1 MFILI
6 ILISI
11 LCAVFVLYHY
21 LNNFLSIFLARIL
34 KCEECRLSEIQLRR
48 IGRIKL
54 RFGDFT
60 LDLSDVKLS
69 SSFWNPE
76 LTKPFYV
83 QIGDL
88 RVEKRSKEGSPKKS
102 NVPDVASTNQSRSA
116 ESQKLSRLWHWLQ
129 YFGCQVG
136 SAHFALLDDPSDL
149 MVHFSAE
156 NLILETF
163 RDRSGLQLELQFV
176 LAQLKLFK
184 RSNHNHVSLADI
196 QLTGHLS
203 VDIAETEG
211 RLKKIGISMKQ
222 PKISVSDILFEY
234 VLEHPQIFQRSSAKK
249 SGDSALTRLLS
260 SPPNIELDLTDFVF
274 EFLAVQ
280 TPESIRTL
288 SVNLAKVTAEFSAAD
303 GNAVVKFNDLQ
314 ITDLEAFSRF
324 ECHQFSSVL
333 KSHSK
338 SIEEDEGANKKPTT
352 VEFKA
357 TRPRIEL
364 YKHDLAWWM
373 DYCRNQPIDQLIS
386 VFKKERQPVE
396 ESRSK
401 ESTERPSI
409 NLNLEISE
417 FQCILRTR
425 KGALLSVAS
434 DLIVFASDSTFRNA
448 EFGVES
454 LWCHRGTAAD
464 FPTRQPAFDQHHF
477 GTVVAMGG
485 GLAQIQR
492 SSEKKIQVHCQLDEC
507 QFEWEEST
515 MRQIVE
521 FAKLFRRKE
530 NVENEEDLEKKK
542 ESKIEILIQVSA
554 KKLALFFTAKKS
566 ALIALW
572 LESLRLTIA
581 APALRIH
588 ATASKCKLGTAQLDP
603 NSHRSIHC
611 EWWKSSGRSGE
622 PKAKNHGNCDKIAFK
637 YQKGGSS
644 LPSKFTIEAEA
655 DLDLCWSTLGYAVLY
670 EVIKKSREMLQAFK
684 SSNPPEPSPPMEI
697 RIKSEY
703 SVELGFEL
711 PREHFMRWVVP
722 SLNFHRANGDIAVNS
737 PNFIIELDSQ
747 IILTVEEI
755 SIERRQLNAIMDLG
769 RKEFKQL
776 GLRTNKCWSWSAQA
790 LHILFPYQFDFAK
803 VFEEVLNAVK
813 WMKLLHNVQKKPFS
827 ADSPLPSDLRISIK
841 EATLKMGD
849 DPFEINLQLIYEVLK
864 DEVVERERRRQML
877 DQKLEQLMKENL
889 LLSDAKVDALYHSL
903 TKKDE
908 QIYCERINKVQKQPK
923 RNLMTW
929 KIKDLELKA
938 FADKNLHGK
947 QNVMRLMRQFN
958 PEAPVPENFEF
969 STLWARCFE
978 FDLAEWIMEFR
989 DYPLPY
995 MELKDAHFW
1004 GTLCG
1009 AEHLAGFRSM
1019 REATVTLPEPW
1030 GQFKVQRNMCPLK
1043 FYFDIESE
1051 ITDLRTTYGPCW
1063 EPCLSMISLC
1073 WRYINAP
1080 SRDPSPPLSFWDKIR
1095 LLLHGRFT
1103 ALMKRLCTSML
1114 ASPDPYNDTEL
1125 VEMSWENFEFDWVTG
1140 QFRVHTDLDA
1150 YIRTA
1155 SKYDDSRLL
1164 HLPNL
1169 KLMIMLDW
1177 ACLSDQHDH
1186 HNVTPIAPNKLPDY
1200 VTIGGHDSYRAFRSE
1215 HVDIQLQL
1223 EAVQSPDPRNS
1234 PQILLYANTFRWLDF
1249 MKNTLTMVNRPVKRG
1264 KVFNEPIVKRHQ
1276 LSRHFR
1282 NIHLNVTLPRFLI
1295 SYWMSFS
1302 SSFGFRMISEGLRLT
1317 SSLVMNSA
1325 PASPEQ
1331 IKRRNRR
1338 AVKANHVSVQLEK
1351 AQIHLFGEKSQPSQ
1365 DDRLTDDHADSF
1377 FMGLSRL
1384 NYVRESETEQSKLT
1398 PLPKHRRTASLTAKL
1413 QNAAGRTPD
1422 QSKSNT
1428 NQNEQNAD
1436 KPAVHRLTIHDLR
1449 GAWTTENRDACL
1461 AIMDGVQKAY
1471 LLRKVLSNVAMKM
1484 FSFDSPQQNQQTK
1497 QRQAFVERVMERRES
1512 KLSDI
1517 NSPEKAPTTSETL
1530 VEDESE
1536 ELLWKLINEAET
1548 NLMAYSE
1555 DTVEP
1560 PTNSL
1565 LGVSLCAMDDVVLNN
1580 WQVDLLN
1587 SQVVL
1592 KGHETDS
1599 FILLSASRASIT
1611 QRYHV
1616 PVWRNS
1622 QLLLKR
1628 SYASFLSGMQ
1638 YFAPLTIQQNQKI
1651 DVPLY
1656 KRFQWLTREII
1667 EEKDPR
1673 QPNDKINNYSRS
1685 GEAVGGVVTAPLE
1698 RRQGEDESDSNSL
1711 HSTVQ
1716 MQRVAS
1722 RCSCQMFFCYYSDLI
1737 NMEKFEDFVVP
1748 QITEE
1753 KEAKFGERREDVDC
1767 FTLKH
1772 NMLEVCTNS
1781 DQYQVILDIV
1791 NNLVL
1796 FVDPKKKTA
1805 QEKRRRLWF
1814 KLAKLT
1820 KAEVGDTVQHL
1831 QNDLREVVAHIRAL
1845 ERQNFFAQ
1853 LQSGQVADA
1862 SFQQINEERQ
1872 RQIEKFKQHQVTL
1885 IDELALTI
1893 SVCKEKSVEEQTAF
1907 NRRLKAQNEE
1917 VDENRRWDNPE
1928 GSEIARRFEVCFED
1942 CIWRL
1947 TEADGQISITEVQIR
1962 NFLYNR
1968 TARIDNSGEH
1978 LLEIGTVKVLNL
1990 LPNSKYR
1997 ETLARLPN
2005 PKSKSDSQDI
2015 DKTPAIRVICRE
2027 LPPVGGISVKEHF
2040 EVNIVPMQAQITYR
2054 FFEKMMAF
2062 FFPGRQIDKEDQN
2075 LDVEET
2081 NHPQQ
2086 SFSLAKRFRG
2096 AVNSSFR
2103 ASRLNLASSTGSDQQ
2118 KGQNGDEID
2127 KMKERA
2133 EKNNMFVYII
2143 IPPVPFIVSYKGNKE
2158 KNIEDIDRFNLTF
2171 PLCEYHNKNW
2181 TWLDLSLAIK
2191 KSYRNILVQQF
2202 MKQKILRKSLQTQ
2215 PEPVDEEEKKRIVL
2229 GTTDAINIKKKHK
2242 K

>member
-1 MFILI
+1 MYIILT
-6 ILISI
+6 LISI
-11 LCAVFVLYHY
+11 VGLGFVLYHY
-21 LNNFLSIFLARIL
+21 FNHFLSAFLARLL
-34 KCEECRLSEIQLRR
+34 KCTECRLSEVGLRR

-54 RFGDFT
+54 RFGVFT
-60 LDLSDVKLS
+60 LDLSDVRLS
-69 SSFWNPE
+69 SSFWNQE

-83 QIGDL
+83 QIGDF
-88 RVEKRSKEGSPKKS
+88 RVEKRSKEGLLTGKPKLSTENENQDQTGPTLS
-102 NVPDVASTNQSRSA
+102 NQPL
-116 ESQKLSRLWHWLQ
+116 KLSRIWHWLQ

-136 SAHFALLDDPSDL
+136 SAHFALLDDVSDSML
-149 MVHFSAE
+149 HFSAE
-156 NLILETF
+156 NLTLETF
-163 RDRSGLQLELQFV
+163 RDRSGIQLELQFL

-184 RSNHNHVSLADI
+184 RSNQSHISLADI

-203 VDIAETEG
+203 VDVSDQDG
-211 RLKKIGISMKQ
+211 RPKKIGVNMKQ
-222 PKISVSDILFEY
+222 PKISLSDTLFDY
-234 VLEHPQIFQRSSAKK
+234 LLEHPHL
-249 SGDSALTRLLS
+249 LTKQPSNHQSENSCQPTTISRLLS
-260 SPPNIELDLTDFVF
+260 DPPSFDVQTSDFQF

-280 TPESIRTL
+280 SHDSIRTISL
-288 SVNLAKVTAEFSAAD
+288 TLAKVDAQFKAD
-303 GNAVVKFNDLQ
+303 EKNAVIKFHDLQ
-314 ITDLEAFSRF
+314 INDHDALSRFQCAQFATVLKKKKNEVEDEEETKLPVDLDIKFSRP
-324 ECHQFSSVL
+324 
-333 KSHSK
+333 K
-338 SIEEDEGANKKPTT
+338 
-352 VEFKA
+352 
-357 TRPRIEL
+357 IEL

-373 DYCRNQPIDQLIS
+373 DYCRTKPFDQLATM
-386 VFKKERQPVE
+386 FKERTRKRE
-396 ESRSK
+396 ETRDK
-401 ESTERPSI
+401 QDKSI
-409 NLNLEISE
+409 IIVNLEISE

-425 KGALLSVAS
+425 KGALLSVVS
-434 DLIVFASDSTFRNA
+434 DLIVFSSDSTFKSA

-454 LWCHRGTAAD
+454 LWCHRGHAAD
-464 FPTRQPAFDQHHF
+464 FPKNQPNFDRHQF
-477 GTVVAMGG
+477 GTVVSIGG
-485 GLAQIQR
+485 GLAEIQR
-492 SSEKKIQVHCQLDEC
+492 LDERKLKVQCQLDEC
-507 QFEWEEST
+507 QFEWEEAT

-521 FAKLFRRKE
+521 FAKLFKKPK
-530 NVENEEDLEKKK
+530 NQENEADLER
-542 ESKIEILIQVSA
+542 ENDADQGLEVLIQVSA
-554 KKLALFFTAKKS
+554 KKLAFFFTAKK
-566 ALIALW
+566 AAFIALW
-572 LESLRLTIA
+572 LESLRLSVA
-581 APALRIH
+581 SPQLRIH
-588 ATASKCKLGTAQLDP
+588 ATASKCKLGTAHFDQTV
-603 NSHRSIHC
+603 HRAVHC
-611 EWWKSSGRSGE
+611 EWWRSSGRTAE
-622 PKAKNHGNCDKIAFK
+622 PKMKNHGNCDKLAVK
-637 YQKGGSS
+637 YQRNQSAA
-644 LPSKFTIEAEA
+644 SKLIIEPES
-655 DLDLCWSTLGYAVLY
+655 DLDLCWSTLGYAVFY
-670 EVIKKSREMLQAFK
+670 EVVKKSKEMLQSFK
-684 SSNPPEPSPPMEI
+684 STVTHPSPPMELQ
-697 RIKSEY
+697 IKSEY

-722 SLNFHRANGDIAVNS
+722 SLSIQRTNGDIILAA
-737 PNFIIELDSQ
+737 PNFMLELDSQ
-747 IILTVEEI
+747 IILTVEEVQI
-755 SIERRQLNAIMDLG
+755 DRRELNALMDLS
-769 RKEFKQL
+769 RKEFKSL
-776 GLRTNKCWSWSAQA
+776 AEKTNKCWSWSAQA

-813 WMKLLHNVQKKPFS
+813 WMKLLHNVQKKLFT
-827 ADSPLPSDLRISIK
+827 ADSPLPADLRISVK
-841 EATLKMGD
+841 EATLKMAD

-877 DQKLEQLMKENL
+877 EQKLEQLMKENL
-889 LLSDAKVDALYHSL
+889 LLSDAKVDALYQSL
-903 TKKDE
+903 KKKNE

-923 RNLMTW
+923 RHLLTW
-929 KIKDLELKA
+929 RIKDLDIKA
-938 FADKNLHGK
+938 FADKTLHGK
-947 QNVMRLMRQFN
+947 DNVVRLMRQFN
-958 PEAPVPENFEF
+958 SEAPVPESFGF
-969 STLWARCFE
+969 STLWARCVE
-978 FDLAEWIMEFR
+978 FDLAEWTMQFR

-995 MELKDAHFW
+995 LDLKDAHFW

-1009 AEHLAGFRSM
+1009 AEHLAGNRSQ

-1030 GQFKVQRNMCPLK
+1030 GEYTVLRNMCPLK
-1043 FYFDIESE
+1043 FYYDIESE

-1080 SRDPSPPLSFWDKIR
+1080 SKDPSPPLSFWDKVR

-1103 ALMKRLCTSML
+1103 ALMKKLCTSML

-1125 VEMSWENFEFDWVTG
+1125 VEITWENFEFDWVTG

-1169 KLMIMLDW
+1169 KLMIALDW
-1177 ACLSDQHDH
+1177 ACMADQHDH

-1200 VTIGGHDSYRAFRSE
+1200 VTVGGHDSYRAFRSE

-1223 EAVQSPDPRNS
+1223 EAIPSLDPRNA

-1302 SSFGFRMISEGLRLT
+1302 SSYGVRMISEGLRLT
-1317 SSLVMNSA
+1317 SSMVMNSA
-1325 PASPEQ
+1325 PQPSEQ
-1331 IKRRNRR
+1331 IKRRKRR

-1351 AQIHLFGEKSQPSQ
+1351 AQIHLFGEKRQPSPA
-1365 DDRLTDDHADSF
+1365 DGLTDDHADSF

-1384 NYVRESETEQSKLT
+1384 NYVRESEAEQNKLT

-1422 QSKSNT
+1422 QSKGGV
-1428 NQNEQNAD
+1428 NQSASSTQLNAD
-1436 KPAVHRLTIHDLR
+1436 KRAVHRLTIHDLR

-1471 LLRKVLSNVAMKM
+1471 LLRKVLSNDAMKM
-1484 FSFDSPQQNQQTK
+1484 FSLDAAQQTQQTR
-1497 QRQAFVERVMERRES
+1497 QRQAYVERVMERRES
-1512 KLSDI
+1512 KLSEL
-1517 NSPEKAPTTSETL
+1517 NSPEKDPMTGEAI

-1536 ELLWKLINEAET
+1536 EMLWKLINEAET
-1548 NLMAYSE
+1548 NLVAYSE

-1565 LGVSLCAMDDVVLNN
+1565 LGVLLCAMDDVVLNN

-1599 FILLSASRASIT
+1599 FILVSAARASIT
-1611 QRYHV
+1611 QRFHL

-1628 SYASFLSGMQ
+1628 SYAAFLSGMQ
-1638 YFAPLTIQQNQKI
+1638 YFAPLTIQQNQRT

-1656 KRFQWLTREII
+1656 KRFQWLSREII

-1673 QPNDKINNYSRS
+1673 QPHDKVNNYSRS
-1685 GEAVGGVVTAPLE
+1685 GEAVGGVVTAPVE
-1698 RRQGEDESDSNSL
+1698 RRQDDESTAN
-1711 HSTVQ
+1711 STVQ

-1748 QITEE
+1748 QITDE
-1753 KEAKFGERREDVDC
+1753 KEAKFGERKDDIDC

-1772 NMLEVCTNS
+1772 NMLEVSTNP

-1796 FVDPKKKTA
+1796 FVDPKKKLA

-1814 KLAKLT
+1814 ELAKLT
-1820 KAEVGDTVQHL
+1820 KNEVGEAVQRR
-1831 QNDLREVVAHIRAL
+1831 QNELREVVAHIRAL

-1853 LQSGQVADA
+1853 LQSSQGDESVD
-1862 SFQQINEERQ
+1862 QINEERQ
-1872 RQIEKFKQHQVTL
+1872 QQIEKFKQHQVTL

-1907 NRRLKAQNEE
+1907 NRRLKAQNE
-1917 VDENRRWDNPE
+1917 DESRDNVE
-1928 GSEIARRFEVCFED
+1928 YSEIARRFEVCFED

-1947 TEADGQISITEVQIR
+1947 TEADGQLSITEVQIR

-1968 TARIDNSGEH
+1968 TARVDNSGEH
-1978 LLEIGTVKVLNL
+1978 LLEIGSVKVLNL

-2005 PKSKSDSQDI
+2005 PKSKPESTDT

-2075 LDVEET
+2075 LDVEEAS
-2081 NHPQQ
+2081 HPQQ
-2086 SFSLAKRFRG
+2086 SFWLAKRFRG

-2103 ASRLNLASSTGSDQQ
+2103 ASRLNLATNDQQ
-2118 KGQNGDEID
+2118 KGQSADEID

-2133 EKNNMFVYII
+2133 DKNNMFVYII

-2229 GTTDAINIKKKHK
+2229 GNTDAINIKKKHRK
-2242 K
+2242 